1 VPQKSKNHLNS
12 KVFPYQKVNISFKL
26 WLMVEMKGLTRE
38 QIMKIYYTS
47 TSEFRQWKRDNA
59 HWLWENKKPE

>member
-1 VPQKSKNHLNS
+1 
-12 KVFPYQKVNISFKL
+12 
-26 WLMVEMKGLTRE
+26 MAEMKGLTRE

-59 HWLWENKKPE
+59 HLLWENKKPE